1 MHVAHKVWGKQHRLL
16 FSLLTLLVLCLF
28 VLAGCGYSSTA
39 TGGQGTTPGSGGQG
53 KANPAPAPTQ
63 GGVAATG
70 GSANGCPVD
79 TEYTTD
85 PVKANVVVTPAGN
98 ATTVH
103 AHVGD
108 VIAVHMP
115 FGKRWSGPSSSQ
127 GNLNLQQPAGYG
139 LKSDSACVWR
149 FTAQS
154 VGTTAL
160 EFSARALCKAGQMC
174 PMYIAVVSV
183 TIAVS

>member
-1 MHVAHKVWGKQHRLL
+1 MQVVQKVRGKQSRLL

-28 VLAGCGYSSTA
+28 VLAGCGYSGTA
-39 TGGQGTTPGSGGQG
+39 NGGQGSTTGSGGQG
-53 KANPAPAPTQ
+53 KTNPAPAPTR
-63 GGVAATG
+63 GGVAAIG
-70 GSANGCPVD
+70 GNANGCPVD

-85 PVKANVVVTPAGN
+85 PVKANVVVTPTGN

-108 VIAVHMP
+108 IIEVHMP

-139 LKSDSACVWR
+139 LKSNNACVWR

-154 VGTTAL
+154 AGTTSL

-174 PMYIAVVSV
+174 PMYIAVVPV